1 MSSELKDS
9 IETYQSLKVICLA
22 AKKMASINPDKYVVD
37 YKLPLKGKKDKNR
50 KEDINKFFDK
60 IQDKLLENFFL
71 DLVASFERVIFIK
84 LDNASGNMKKILKKE
99 YPSSLPFSRQSD
111 NLVKDRDSI
120 KNLNNIKD
128 ILKNKIP
135 EGLQSELTEIIKYRD
150 KLAHGKRFH
159 EKLKPTKLEDV
170 LLTLENILDEI

>member
-37 YKLPLKGKKDKNR
+37 YK
-50 KEDINKFFDK
+50 
-60 IQDKLLENFFL
+60 
-71 DLVASFERVIFIK
+71 
-84 LDNASGNMKKILKKE
+84 
-99 YPSSLPFSRQSD
+99 
-111 NLVKDRDSI
+111 
-120 KNLNNIKD
+120 
-128 ILKNKIP
+128 IP
-135 EGLQSELTEIIKYRD
+135 EDLQNELTEIIKYRD

>member
-1 MSSELKDS
+1 MSSELKNS
-9 IETYQSLKVICLA
+9 LEAYQSLKFICLT

-37 YKLPLKGKKDKNR
+37 YKLPLKGKNR
-50 KEDINKFFDK
+50 KEEISKFFDK

-99 YPSSLPFSRQSD
+99 YPSGLPFSRQSD
-111 NLVKDRDSI
+111 NLVKGRDSI
-120 KNLNNIKD
+120 KNLNNIKE

-135 EGLQSELTEIIKYRD
+135 EDLQNELTEIIRYRD

-159 EKLKPTKLEDV
+159 EKLKLTKLEDV

>member
-9 IETYQSLKVICLA
+9 METYHSMKEICLA
-22 AKKMASINPDKYVVD
+22 AKKMASINPGKYVVD
-37 YKLPLKGKKDKNR
+37 YKLPLKGKKSKSR
-50 KEDINKFFDK
+50 KEEINKFFDK

-71 DLVASFERVIFIK
+71 DLVSSFERVIFIK
-84 LDNASGNMKKILKKE
+84 LDNASGNMKKILKNE
-99 YPSSLPFSRQSD
+99 YPSKLPFSRQTD

-120 KNLNNIKD
+120 KNLNNIRD

-135 EGLQSELTEIIKYRD
+135 EELQNELTEIIKYRD

-159 EKLKPTKLEDV
+159 EKLRPTKLEDV